1 MRLYWQIML
10 NAIQS
15 TTTYRF
21 HTFISTLSRIVSV
34 FVQISLWTALYKG
47 AEALH
52 ISIKQATLHD
62 MWLYTIMGTL
72 ISLLV
77 SNTNVYSISDKIQTG
92 NIEINIIRPI
102 GLFRTLLFE
111 TIGSKVTVL
120 LMEITPILVLG
131 LWVFSISI
139 SFDWTLLWFFITL
152 LNGFMVFFLL
162 TYLAGLCSF
171 WYIRIFHL
179 EFMLNHIINF
189 FSGMMIPLW
198 FFPNA
203 LLAITSYLPFKLIY
217 YSPLSIVLG
226 KTNGTE
232 IGQTLL
238 QGYAWIILLAGAVV
252 FVWHKGKKKL
262 IIQGG

>member
-1 MRLYWQIML
+1 MKLYWQIML

-15 TTTYRF
+15 NTTYRF

-47 AEALH
+47 AEALQ
-52 ISIKQATLHD
+52 ISIPQATLHD
-62 MWLYTIMGTL
+62 MWMYTIFGTL

-77 SNTNVYSISDKIQTG
+77 SNNNIYSISDKIQTG
-92 NIEINIIRPI
+92 NIEMNIIRPI

-111 TIGSKVTVL
+111 TMGSKVFTI
-120 LMEITPILVLG
+120 LMEIIPILVLG
-131 LWVFSISI
+131 LFVFPI
-139 SFDWTLLWFFITL
+139 SFPLGWTVFWFLVTL
-152 LNGFMVFFLL
+152 LNGFIVFFLL
-162 TYLAGLCSF
+162 TYLVGLCSF

-198 FFPNA
+198 FFPKA
-203 LLAITSYLPFKLIY
+203 LFTFTSFLPFKLIY
-217 YSPLSIVLG
+217 FSPLSIVLG
-226 KTNGTE
+226 KTNDTG

-238 QGYAWIILLAGAVV
+238 QGYAWIILLAGAIVII
-252 FVWHKGKKKL
+252 WHMGKKRL